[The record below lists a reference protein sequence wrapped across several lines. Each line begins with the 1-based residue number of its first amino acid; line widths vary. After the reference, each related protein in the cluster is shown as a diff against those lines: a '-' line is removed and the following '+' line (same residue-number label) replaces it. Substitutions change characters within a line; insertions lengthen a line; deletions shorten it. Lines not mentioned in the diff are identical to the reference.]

1 MSAPEDPQANGDS
14 GERSQE
20 ETWVS
25 AAYGELHRIAKQ
37 MLAAERA
44 GHTLQPTALVN
55 EAWLRLKEQ
64 SDWNDRFHFVAT
76 AARSMRRILVDHART
91 KNRIKRGEGWDRV
104 ELDTKLIAGELE
116 TSELD
121 MLALDEALTQLE
133 GLNERQARIVELRFF
148 GGLDV
153 EEVAQTLGISAP
165 TVARDWRFAR
175 AWLARALG

>member
-1 MSAPEDPQANGDS
+1 MPSPDDPRAADDAS
-14 GERSQE
+14 DRPRD

-37 MLAAERA
+37 MLASERA

-55 EAWLRLKEQ
+55 EAWLRLKDQ
-64 SDWNDRFHFVAT
+64 SEWNDRYHFVAT
-76 AARSMRRILVDHART
+76 AARSMRRILVDHARS

-104 ELDTKLIAGELE
+104 ELDTKLIAGDLDS
-116 TSELD
+116 SELD

-148 GGLDV
+148 AGLEV
-153 EEVAQTLGISAP
+153 EEVAQTLGVSSP